1 MPLLLLLFCYFKIP
15 AANASGLQS
24 SPWEPQHGLAR
35 ATGLDPL
42 LACGG
47 DSLGRTAASR
57 LHEILSQ
64 TAILLL
70 LIVYFFIIIIIFFF
84 FFFFFVETEIKIA
97 VQFLNTKK

>member
-84 FFFFFVETEIKIA
+84 FFFFLWKR
-97 VQFLNTKK
+97 K